1 MTDLSRLSI
10 NQETIKQW
18 SLPELAEGCVKAGI
32 DKVGLWRA
40 PVQEYGV
47 ERTAQLLTDAG
58 IFVTS
63 LCRGGFFT
71 ALDPAER
78 ARALDDNRA
87 AIDEA
92 AALSTDTLV
101 LVSGGLPAGSR
112 DLPGARERIAEALA
126 ELGPYAQ
133 EQGVRLAIE
142 PLHPMFAS
150 DRCVVSTLSQALDI
164 AERFPAE
171 QVGVVVDT
179 YHIWWD
185 DQAAAQIARAGAGGR
200 IHSFQLADWI
210 TRSRRAYWS
219 DGANS
224 ATEAST
230 SAHSARWSRP
240 PASPGR
246 SRWRSSTRACGR
258 GTAPKFWRR
267 SRPGTSSTPA
277 ESGCEA
283 AGQRDRKGVQPFG
296 GLPGRILRRALP
308 GRDPGGSGSPDEGGE
323 SERGPV
329 LDRAPFRLT
338 GPDSLASRN
347 RPAWTEPVRQP
358 SWIGFGAG

>member
-10 NQETIKQW
+10 NQETVKQW
-18 SLPELAEGCVKAGI
+18 SLPELTEGCVKAGI

-58 IFVTS
+58 ISVTS

-112 DLPGARERIAEALA
+112 DLHGARERIAEALA

-210 TRSRRAYWS
+210 TPLPAGVLVGRGQLGDGSVDFRAFREMVEATGFTGPIEVEIFNEGLWAR
-219 DGANS
+219 DGAEVL
-224 ATEAST
+224 AEVA
-230 SAHSARWSRP
+230 ARYVEH
-240 PASPGR
+240 
-246 SRWRSSTRACGR
+246 AC
-258 GTAPKFWRR
+258 
-267 SRPGTSSTPA
+267 
-277 ESGCEA
+277 
-283 AGQRDRKGVQPFG
+283 
-296 GLPGRILRRALP
+296 
-308 GRDPGGSGSPDEGGE
+308 
-323 SERGPV
+323 
-329 LDRAPFRLT
+329 
-338 GPDSLASRN
+338 
-347 RPAWTEPVRQP
+347 
-358 SWIGFGAG
+358 